1 MEEDSD
7 ECEGTSTSRGSGT
20 SEGADAEAGRRG
32 KDVGGE
38 LSAGEEAV
46 AALSGRRS
54 QKAAA
59 SQRRQKF
66 QSGEARD
73 IPAEGAGADPGEV
86 FGNGAGAVWAY
97 AGSGTFGGCG
107 WVGSGGGDAATLDVG
122 GGVMEPDAPTE
133 SAPEAPRTAAALRRV
148 GAAGG

>member
-1 MEEDSD
+1 VRGNFD
-7 ECEGTSTSRGSGT
+7 EQRFWDRVKGP
-20 SEGADAEAGRRG
+20 DAEAGRRG

-54 QKAAA
+54 QRAAA

-66 QSGEARD
+66 RSGEARE
-73 IPAEGAGADPGEV
+73 IPADGAAADPGEV

-97 AGSGTFGGCG
+97 AGSGTFGG
-107 WVGSGGGDAATLDVG
+107 
-122 GGVMEPDAPTE
+122 
-133 SAPEAPRTAAALRRV
+133 
-148 GAAGG
+148 